1 MRRKEKINRI
11 MDLITKRS
19 SSDEKQLDCFR
30 EVLESL
36 DNNTINKLV
45 AGIVFADKPFKSN
58 KKIWRI
64 E

>member
-1 MRRKEKINRI
+1 MKREEKINKI
-11 MDLITKRS
+11 MDLIALKS
-19 SSDEKQLDCFR
+19 SFDEKQLDSFR

-45 AGIVFADKPFKSN
+45 AGVVFAEKPFKSK

>member
-1 MRRKEKINRI
+1 

>member
-1 MRRKEKINRI
+1 
-11 MDLITKRS
+11 MDLIAKRS
-19 SSDEKQLDCFR
+19 SSEEEQLATFR

-45 AGIVFADKPFKSN
+45 AGVVFAEKPFKSN

>member
-1 MRRKEKINRI
+1 MKREEKINKI
-11 MDLITKRS
+11 MDLITLKS
-19 SSDEKQLDCFR
+19 SFDEKQLDSFR

-45 AGIVFADKPFKSN
+45 AGVVFAEKPFKSK